1 MRIYF
6 QGAELP
12 TYRNLIKETGTE
24 SSSLSFLGLLKRTK
38 TPEKWAVTKY
48 FPEGHHLFVDSGCQ
62 TLNNS
67 KEQKYTHDE
76 LQTIASNYYSWIRTN
91 IASIELYSE
100 FDSLQLGGGYVAAQ
114 RDRVRDIEFDKFLP
128 IWSAERETLDDLYQL
143 AERFG
148 RVGIIQTSLNGR
160 DIVPLLNRLVA
171 SGTELHGLAMTKP
184 DIMQAVKW
192 TSVSSTSWTT
202 PQRYGDTIVWS
213 HNQLKRYPKS
223 MKEQARK
230 KEKAVIIQAGFDYDK
245 IQADDPKELLRLS
258 LWSWTQL
265 ENKINRKSTGVTS
278 PMNSRDEDFTEFDST
293 DVGTVENRPPNRVPT
308 VRPREG
314 SERTILPLLNFT
326 VDTEKRRNKDTG
338 ETEYVER
345 SMVHVRSDS
354 MRVCDTCF
362 LAAKCPMF
370 EENSTCAYDIPIQV
384 ETKEQMQ
391 SLMNALVSMQ
401 TQRVMFMKMVE
412 DMEGG
417 SADPILSA
425 EIDRLGKL
433 IEKKHTIEQE
443 GFSLTIT
450 AKQQGEMSMV
460 DRIFGDIGNTKP
472 LHALEAPQNV
482 QSAAAALGFNDDFI
496 DIPVI
501 ELEQE

>member
-1 MRIYF
+1 M
-6 QGAELP
+6 
-12 TYRNLIKETGTE
+12 
-24 SSSLSFLGLLKRTK
+24 SFLGLLKRTK

-48 FPEGHHLFVDSGCQ
+48 FPEGHHLFVDSGCS

-67 KEQKYTHDE
+67 VEQKYTYDE
-76 LQTIASNYYSWIRTN
+76 LRTIADNYYSWVGQN
-91 IASIELYSE
+91 IESIELFSE
-100 FDSLQLGGGYVAAQ
+100 FDALQLGTGYLEEM
-114 RDRVRDIEFDKFLP
+114 RNSFHDLYYDKVLP
-128 IWSAERETLDDLYQL
+128 IWRGDDSTSGDLRELG
-143 AERFG
+143 ERFG
-148 RVGIIQTSLNGR
+148 RVGVTQTTLNGR
-160 DIVPLLNRLVA
+160 DLIPVLSRMA
-171 SGTELHGLAMTKP
+171 SFGIEIHGLAMTKP
-184 DIMQAVKW
+184 DIMQALPW

-202 PQRYGDTIVWS
+202 PQRYGDTIIWS

-230 KEKAVIIQAGFDYDK
+230 KEKAVIIRSGFDYDK
-245 IQADDPKELLRLS
+245 IQANDPKELLRLS

-278 PMNSRDEDFTEFDST
+278 PMNSSDEDFTEFDYD
-293 DVGTVENRPPNRVPT
+293 DVGTVEKTPQNRVPT
-308 VRPREG
+308 ARPREA

-326 VDTEKRRNKDTG
+326 VDTEKKRNKDTG

-345 SMVHVRSDS
+345 SMIHVRSDS
-354 MRVCDTCF
+354 MRICDTCF

-370 EENSTCAYDIPIQV
+370 ENNATCAYDIPIQV

-412 DMEGG
+412 DIEGG

-460 DRIFGDIGNTKP
+460 DRIFGDVANTKP
-472 LHALEAPQNV
+472 LHALPAPQNV
-482 QSAAAALGFNDDFI
+482 QSAAQALGFNDDFI
-496 DIPVI
+496 DIPVYEI
-501 ELEQE
+501 EQE